1 VEYVYVGSL
10 ERQQYG
16 AAGTTKFVYFMDIAY
31 QNEGVIIYRMPEEG
45 RSVQAP

>member
-1 VEYVYVGSL
+1 VEYVYVGPL

-16 AAGTTKFVYFMDIAY
+16 EVTTAKFAYFMDVAY
-31 QNEGVIIYRMPEEG
+31 QNEGVIIYRMPKEG